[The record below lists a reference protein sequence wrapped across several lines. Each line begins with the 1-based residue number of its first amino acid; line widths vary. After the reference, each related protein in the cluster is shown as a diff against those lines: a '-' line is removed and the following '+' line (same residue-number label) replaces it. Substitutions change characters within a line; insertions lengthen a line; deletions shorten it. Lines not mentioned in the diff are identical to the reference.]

1 MQSGTTGRVA
11 AAKDWT
17 MALKR
22 VTALA
27 FAVVALFA
35 ATVVTPMPAQA
46 DDFPKTVYVAA
57 GDRSGERL
65 LRVGVGRSVTVEIA
79 DAVADVLVSD
89 PAVADGVVR
98 SRNRVFIV
106 GKRFGQGN
114 IVLFGTAGQELAS
127 FSVRVEPD
135 TSDLNSILRRLL
147 PNANVRAE
155 TINGNYILTGT
166 APSTG
171 DAQRAMDIASRFAR
185 QATQSGQGT
194 AAQSGTTGGGD
205 MGEDLSVL
213 NMITV
218 AGKDQIQLKVTVA
231 EVDRS
236 IIKQLGVSMS
246 GTIGAGNFTPSFNSP
261 AQFPINTGSV
271 VQSATGLG
279 FLAGGTNINAQI
291 RALQRDG
298 VIRTLAEPTLTAI
311 SGENASFLA
320 GGEFPIPVSQDNDT
334 IGIEFKKFG
343 VGLDFTP
350 VVLSEGNISMRIK
363 TEVSELS
370 DEGSVNIGTLVLPA
384 IKVRRAESTVELPSG
399 GTLVLAGLLRESYKQ
414 SISGVPGLMQLPI
427 LGALFKSRDF
437 LRQQTELVVFVTPY
451 VVKPVAAN
459 QLSRPDQNLAPASD
473 AETVFLN
480 RLNKVYSTPGLRGAY
495 HGQVG
500 FIYE

>member
-1 MQSGTTGRVA
+1 MWFVMPRHIKTT
-11 AAKDWT
+11 KDPA
-17 MALKR
+17 MIVKR
-22 VTALA
+22 IATLA
-27 FAVVALFA
+27 FVAVALLA
-35 ATVVTPMPAQA
+35 AMVSASGPVSAE
-46 DDFPKTVYVAA
+46 DFPKNVYVAA

-65 LRVGVGRSVTVEIA
+65 LRVGLGRSVVIEIA
-79 DAVADVLVSD
+79 DPVADVLVSD
-89 PAVADGVVR
+89 PSIADGVVR
-98 SRNRVFIV
+98 SRNRVFVV

-114 IVLFGTAGQELAS
+114 IVLFGTSGQELAS

-135 TSDLNSILRRLL
+135 SSDLNAILKRLL
-147 PNANVRAE
+147 PNAQIRAE

-171 DAQRAMDIASRFAR
+171 DAQRAMDIANRFAK
-185 QATQSGQGT
+185 QATQASK
-194 AAQSGTTGGGD
+194 GGGAQA
-205 MGEDLSVL
+205 GASSGSQEDDLAVL

-231 EVDRS
+231 EVERS
-236 IIKQLGVSMS
+236 IIKQLGVSLS

-261 AQFPINTGSV
+261 AQFPVNTGSA
-271 VQSATGLG
+271 VQSALGMG

-334 IGIEFKKFG
+334 IGLEFKKFG

-363 TEVSELS
+363 TEVSELT
-370 DEGSVNIGTLVLPA
+370 DEGAVNLGGLVIPA

-414 SISGVPGLMQLPI
+414 SISGVPGLMQLPV

-451 VVKPVAAN
+451 VVRPVAAS

-473 AETVFLN
+473 AESIFLN
-480 RLNKVYSTPGLRGAY
+480 RLNKVYNTPGLRGAY

>member
-1 MQSGTTGRVA
+1 MQPVPTCRIAT
-11 AAKDWT
+11 AKDWT

-27 FAVVALFA
+27 LAIVALIATTVVA
-35 ATVVTPMPAQA
+35 PMPAQA

-65 LRVGVGRSVTVEIA
+65 LRVGIGRSVVVEIA

-89 PAVADGVVR
+89 PTVADGVVR

-114 IVLFGTAGQELAS
+114 IVLFGSSGQELAA

-147 PNANVRAE
+147 PNADIRAE

-171 DAQRAMDIASRFAR
+171 DAQRAMDIANRFAR
-185 QATQSGQGT
+185 QATQSGQGA
-194 AAQSGTTGGGD
+194 AAQSGTKSGD
-205 MGEDLSVL
+205 MGEDLAVL

-231 EVDRS
+231 EVERS

-261 AQFPINTGSV
+261 AQFPVNTGSV
-271 VQSATGLG
+271 VQAATGLG

-384 IKVRRAESTVELPSG
+384 IRVRRAESTVELPSG

-414 SISGVPGLMQLPI
+414 TISGVPGLMQLPI